1 MTSRSGIM
9 RSFYVRTR
17 TTTINAELAEHAE
30 NSFGSASSAG
40 SAFVFRS
47 RVLDAVSVAD
57 RFDVRRRGAHRLDH
71 GAQAI
76 DDAPQVAVADGL
88 APLAERDHLAIDV
101 LDLGGR
107 HVEPDRLAAL
117 LHGVAARM
125 ASEHEPRRR
134 LSDVLR
140 PHDLVRAR
148 ILQHSVLV
156 DAGFVREGV
165 ASDDRFVGL
174 HRLLREARQELT
186 GFVE

>member
-57 RFDVRRRGAHRLDH
+57 RFDVRRRRAHRLDH

-88 APLAERDHLAIDV
+88 APLAERDDLVVDV
-101 LDLGGR
+101 LDLGGP
-107 HVEPDRLAAL
+107 HAEPERPPAV
-117 LHGVAARM
+117 LHGVAAPM
-125 ASEHEPRRR
+125 AAQHQPR
-134 LSDVLR
+134 
-140 PHDLVRAR
+140 PPPPP
-148 ILQHSVLV
+148 
-156 DAGFVREGV
+156 
-165 ASDDRFVGL
+165 
-174 HRLLREARQELT
+174 
-186 GFVE
+186 